1 MDRLKELR
9 LERGLSQQQLAKQ
22 IETTQSNI
30 GRWENGINEPTSSQ
44 LIKLANYFGC
54 TIDFLVGIEDDFGIN
69 EKVDLLQTERKTVST
84 FLTLYSRLSDSAK
97 KVTLDL
103 MRSLAK
109 NGIQDK

>member
-54 TIDFLVGIEDDFGIN
+54 TIDFLVGIEDDFGVN
-69 EKVDLLQTERKTVST
+69 EKVDLLQTERKAVSN
-84 FLTLYSRLSDSAK
+84 FLTLYSGLSDSAK

-109 NGIQDK
+109 NGV